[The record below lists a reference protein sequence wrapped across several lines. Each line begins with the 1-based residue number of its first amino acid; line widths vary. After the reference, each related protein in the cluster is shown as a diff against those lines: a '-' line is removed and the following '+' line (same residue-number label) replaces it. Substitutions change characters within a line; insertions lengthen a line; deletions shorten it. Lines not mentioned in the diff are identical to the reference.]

1 MSWSE
6 IYKVNSDIQGEPLN
20 FLNYLND
27 LKLNE
32 LDSYIIYGGNIRIW
46 EELYLNSLYLFSNR
60 GIRAVVYAAFSETD
74 IDNLFDKST
83 KLGEQLNAFYRT
95 DIFSLGNADNVVKG
109 MTIEYYNSLEQK
121 FKDGYDRYVTRE
133 QEKATIGTWFNS
145 TFSLNNAILETLTTI
160 DEILANTEATNA
172 ILNNSNAIVAL
183 TMCKSSM
190 DAVVASSIAMDLLSQ
205 YILRVTA
212 EPIVIKAILKNNV
225 IMDAIINSDEAMTQI
240 ATNENS
246 VMEIL
251 KDVEAVKTLIANSDS
266 INKILTNN
274 EVSGVIMPKIINSKG
289 ILVTVFNYTN
299 NIKTNV
305 DASKEQCNTNMY
317 KEDVFPFLKEISE
330 NYKKIDDKIQVIKE
344 NNSNFAYIADLIM
357 DNANMANSLAN
368 ASMFI
373 DAILVSTPILNVIV
387 NNSNM
392 MKAISN
398 NSNAINKM
406 IKNSTALN
414 MCISS
419 GTAMTQIS
427 ASTTAINAIISYSTA
442 FTVIMNNINAFKYVV
457 ANNNAVSTIMNNTNA
472 ITQIA
477 NNSNAMST
485 LVSNSSTIASFLDN
499 NNASTIFMNNSNAMS
514 KITGSSFALNK
525 ILKAEGLRIKLATS
539 PYLQSN
545 YNNIET
551 AITNASYFAK
561 GNNACIDSGK
571 KNSTSTGAMQEAT
584 TPNRCLYM
592 SLTIGSWTSGSSTT
606 GNISHL
612 QNNSLV
618 KSVTTTSGSIK
629 EGKGETARY
638 VCVGGCVFT
647 ETGDSGTWGYMA
659 YAK

>member
-6 IYKVNSDIQGEPLN
+6 VYKVNSDIQGEPLN

-32 LDSYIIYGGNIRIW
+32 LDSYVLYDGNIRIW

-60 GIRAVVYAAFSETD
+60 GIREVVYAAFSETD

-109 MTIEYYNSLEQK
+109 MTVEHYNSLEEK
-121 FKDGYDRYVTRE
+121 FKAGYDRYVTRE
-133 QEKATIGTWFNS
+133 QEKSIIGTWFNS
-145 TFSLNNAILETLTTI
+145 TFNLNNTDLESLTTI
-160 DEILANTEATNA
+160 EEILANTEATNA

-190 DAVVASSIAMDLLSQ
+190 DAVIANSNAMDLLGQ
-205 YILRVTA
+205 YILRVTV
-212 EPIVIKAILKNNV
+212 EPAVIKAIIKNAV
-225 IMDAIINSDEAMTQI
+225 IRDAIINSDEAMTQI

-251 KDVEAVKTLIANSDS
+251 KNVEAVKTLIANSNS

-289 ILVTVFNYTN
+289 ILVTIFNYTN

-357 DNANMANSLAN
+357 DNTNMANSLAN
-368 ASMFI
+368 TSVFI
-373 DAILVSTPILNVIV
+373 DAILTSTPTLNVIV
-387 NNSNM
+387 NNSSM
-392 MKAISN
+392 MKAISGN
-398 NSNAINKM
+398 LNTINK
-406 IKNSTALN
+406 ILRNSTALN

-419 GTAMTQIS
+419 NTAMSQIS
-427 ASTTAINAIISYSTA
+427 ASATAINAIISYPAA
-442 FTVIMNNINAFKYVV
+442 FAI
-457 ANNNAVSTIMNNTNA
+457 IMNNTSAFNCVANSNNA
-472 ITQIA
+472 MTIIM
-477 NNSNAMST
+477 NNSNAMNQ
-485 LVSNSSTIASFLDN
+485 VMNN
-499 NNASTIFMNNSNAMS
+499 NNAMNVFMNNSNAMNM
-514 KITGSSFALNK
+514 ITKTPAILNMMLKSSSA
-525 ILKAEGLRIKLATS
+525 RISLATS
-539 PYLQSN
+539 SRLQAY

-551 AITNASYFAK
+551 TVT
-561 GNNACIDSGK
+561 
-571 KNSTSTGAMQEAT
+571 NSTYFTKGAT
-584 TPNRCLYM
+584 TYIDNGNRNSDTSGTMISSNEPNQCLYM
-592 SLTIGSWTSGSSTT
+592 SLLIGSWNNGTTTT
-606 GNISHL
+606 GSIAHL
-612 QNNSLV
+612 QNKAIV
-618 KSVTTTSGSIK
+618 KTITTAIGRIP

-638 VCVGGCVFT
+638 VCVGGCAFT
-647 ETGDSGTWGYMA
+647 ETGDSGTYGYMV

>member
-6 IYKVNSDIQGEPLN
+6 VYKVNSDIQGEPLN

-32 LDSYIIYGGNIRIW
+32 LDSYVLYDGNIRIW

-60 GIRAVVYAAFSETD
+60 GIREVVYAAFSETD

-109 MTIEYYNSLEQK
+109 MTIEYYNSLEEK
-121 FKDGYDRYVTRE
+121 FKAGYDRYVTRE
-133 QEKATIGTWFNS
+133 QEKSSIGMWFNS
-145 TFSLNNAILETLTTI
+145 TFNLNNTDLESLTTI
-160 DEILANTEATNA
+160 EEILANTEATNA

-190 DAVVASSIAMDLLSQ
+190 DAVVVSSIAMDLLGQ
-205 YILRVTA
+205 YILRITA

-225 IMDAIINSDEAMTQI
+225 IRDAIINSDEAMTQI

-251 KDVEAVKTLIANSDS
+251 KDVEAVKTLIANSNS

-357 DNANMANSLAN
+357 DNANMANALVN
-368 ASMFI
+368 VSMFI
-373 DAILVSTPILNVIV
+373 DAILTSTPTLNVIV
-387 NNSNM
+387 NNTNM
-392 MKAISN
+392 MKTISGN
-398 NSNAINKM
+398 LNAINRM

-419 GTAMTQIS
+419 GTAMAQIS
-427 ASTTAINAIISYSTA
+427 ANATAINAIIGYSTA
-442 FTVIMNNINAFKYVV
+442 FIAIM
-457 ANNNAVSTIMNNTNA
+457 
-472 ITQIA
+472 
-477 NNSNAMST
+477 NNSNAFNSIANST
-485 LVSNSSTIASFLDN
+485 NAMTIIMNSTSAISQV
-499 NNASTIFMNNSNAMS
+499 MNNSNAMNVFMKNS
-514 KITGSSFALNK
+514 NAMNIITKTPVALNMM
-525 ILKAEGLRIKLATS
+525 LKSSNARTSLATS
-539 PYLQSN
+539 PYLQAY

-551 AITNASYFAK
+551 TVTNSTYFTK
-561 GNNACIDSGK
+561 GTATYIDSG
-571 KNSTSTGAMQEAT
+571 NRISNASGAMITSNDPDQ
-584 TPNRCLYM
+584 CLYM
-592 SLTIGSWTSGSSTT
+592 SLLIGSWSNGTSTT
-606 GNISHL
+606 GNIAHL
-612 QNNSLV
+612 QNKV
-618 KSVTTTSGSIK
+618 IVRTITTTIGQISSGR
-629 EGKGETARY
+629 GESARY
-638 VCVGGCVFT
+638 VCVGGCAFT
-647 ETGDSGTWGYMA
+647 ETGDSGTWGYMV